1 MKPYVVREVDELRK
15 TVFALQAQVQE
26 LKEDEKLDK
35 ELTARNIKGLK
46 KTFLALEDRTSAL
59 EERADSEEQRKDP
72 EEEKPTSPED
82 AKASAPEAAPSVGA
96 IRRVF
101 ADGGWVILHGQ
112 CWRRGAGGEGERKSV
127 MISDEEM
134 EASGVYWR
142 SIRGMTDQELLEKH
156 GITRG
161 GSKVAIGGRKNAE
174 LVSEREVEKENC
186 KFLATLE
193 EQEESDTE
201 GDTEGDEA
209 EADNTDESASSA
221 DTSDESAEAQGGA
234 PDSSSNKELDLRRRR
249 HKARR
254 RAREK

>member
-26 LKEDEKLDK
+26 LKEEEKLDK
-35 ELTARNIKGLK
+35 ELTARDIKGLK

-59 EERADSEEQRKDP
+59 EERADSEEQHKDP

-82 AKASAPEAAPSVGA
+82 AKASAPEATPSVGA

-112 CWRRGAGGEGERKSV
+112 CWRRGAGEKGERKSV

-156 GITRG
+156 DITRG
-161 GSKVAIGGRKNAE
+161 GSKVGIGGRKNAE
-174 LVSEREVEKENC
+174 LVSEREVEKENR

-193 EQEESDTE
+193 AQEE
-201 GDTEGDEA
+201 GVTEGDEA
-209 EADNTDESASSA
+209 EADDTDESASNVDS
-221 DTSDESAEAQGGA
+221 SDESAEAQDEA

-249 HKARR
+249 H
-254 RAREK
+254 